1 MYHREKFEGSLM
13 AKVIAVAIP
22 KGGVGKTT
30 TAVNLAATLAVFEQ
44 RTLLVDTDPSGACSL
59 SLGFTPEKTTG
70 GLYEVFNFT
79 HSMSQVI
86 HRTEL
91 AFLDFIPA
99 DIRTTQ
105 MEERFLKLSENR
117 TILRNSLRGVL
128 PHYDYIIIDCPPFL
142 RGLTTNALT
151 AADSVLVPIRSGHF
165 SLDAIEKLIRY
176 IEWIREVAN
185 KELQIE
191 GILQTMYEPKT
202 KVTDITDRELQLR
215 FRKHLLNSI
224 IHKNTH
230 LIEASF
236 YGKPAILFNA
246 TSKGTVGYVDLA
258 KELLIRHG
266 KYPPPSEATDAENN
280 AQRAGQAGQAS

>member
-1 MYHREKFEGSLM
+1 M
-13 AKVIAVAIP
+13 ATVLAVAIP

-30 TAVNLAATLAVFEQ
+30 TAVNLAAMLAVFEQ
-44 RTLLVDTDPSGACSL
+44 RTLLIDTDPSGACSL
-59 SLGFTPEKTTG
+59 SLGFTPEKTVG

-79 HSMSQVI
+79 LSIPQVT

-91 AFLDFIPA
+91 AFLDFVPTN
-99 DIRTTQ
+99 IRSPQ
-105 MEERFLKLSENR
+105 MEERFLRLAENR

-128 PHYDYIIIDCPPFL
+128 PHYDYVIIDCPPFL

-151 AADSVLVPIRSGHF
+151 AAHSVLIPIKSGHF
-165 SLDAIEKLIRY
+165 SLDAVEKLLRY
-176 IEWIREVAN
+176 IDWVREVAN

-191 GILQTMYEPKT
+191 GIVQTMYEPKT

-215 FRKHLLNSI
+215 FRKYLLNSV

-230 LIEASF
+230 LIEAAF

-246 TSKGTVGYVDLA
+246 TSKGTIGYTELA
-258 KELLIRHG
+258 KEILMRHG
-266 KYPPPSEATDAENN
+266 RIPTATLPDSEPQSLE
-280 AQRAGQAGQAS
+280 QIAS

>member
-1 MYHREKFEGSLM
+1 M

-59 SLGFTPEKTTG
+59 SLGFTPEKTNG

-79 HSMSQVI
+79 HSISQVI

-91 AFLDFIPA
+91 AFLDFVPTN
-99 DIRTTQ
+99 IRSTQ

-128 PHYDYIIIDCPPFL
+128 PHYDYIILDCPPFL

-151 AADSVLVPIRSGHF
+151 AAESVLIPIKSGHF
-165 SLDAIEKLIRY
+165 SLDATEKLIRY
-176 IEWIREVAN
+176 IDWVREVAN
-185 KELQIE
+185 RELQIE

-215 FRKHLLNSI
+215 FRKYLLKAVI
-224 IHKNTH
+224 PKNTH
-230 LIEASF
+230 LIEAAF

-246 TSKGTVGYVDLA
+246 TSKGTIGYVDLA
-258 KELLIRHG
+258 KELLMRHG
-266 KYPPPSEATDAENN
+266 RSTPAAHAEST
-280 AQRAGQAGQAS
+280 QQAGQAS

>member
-1 MYHREKFEGSLM
+1 M
-13 AKVIAVAIP
+13 AHVLSVAIP

-59 SLGFTPEKTTG
+59 SLGFTPEKIVG

-79 HSMSQVI
+79 HSIAQVT

-91 AFLDFIPA
+91 AFLDFVPA
-99 DIRTTQ
+99 NVRSTQ
-105 MEERFLKLSENR
+105 MEERFLKLAENR
-117 TILRNSLRGVL
+117 TMLRNSLRGVL
-128 PHYDYIIIDCPPFL
+128 PHYDYVIIDCPPFL

-151 AADSVLVPIRSGHF
+151 ASHSVLVPIRSGHF
-165 SLDAIEKLIRY
+165 SLDAVDKLLRY
-176 IEWIREVAN
+176 IEWVREVAN

-191 GILQTMYEPKT
+191 GIVQTMYEPKT
-202 KVTDITDRELQLR
+202 KVTEITDRELQLR
-215 FRKHLLNSI
+215 FRKFLLKSV

-230 LIEASF
+230 LIEAAF

-246 TSKGTVGYVDLA
+246 TSRGTIAYTELA
-258 KELLIRHG
+258 REIMIRHG
-266 KYPPPSEATDAENN
+266 RVTTPAPADSPQQLLE
-280 AQRAGQAGQAS
+280 QIAS

>member
-1 MYHREKFEGSLM
+1 M
-13 AKVIAVAIP
+13 AKVLAVAIP

-30 TAVNLAATLAVFEQ
+30 TAVNLGATLAVFEQ
-44 RTLLVDTDPSGACSL
+44 RTLLIDIDPSGACSL
-59 SLGFTPEKTTG
+59 SLGYTPEKTVG

-79 HSMSQVI
+79 HSISQVI

-91 AFLDFIPA
+91 AFMDFIPA
-99 DIRTTQ
+99 NIRTTQ

-117 TILRNSLRGVL
+117 TILRNSLRGIL

-151 AADSVLVPIRSGHF
+151 AAESVLIPIRSGHF
-165 SLDAIEKLIRY
+165 SLDAVEKLIRY
-176 IEWIREVAN
+176 IDWIRDVAN

-191 GILQTMYEPKT
+191 GIVQTMYEPKT

-215 FRKHLLNSI
+215 FRKHLLKSV

-230 LIEASF
+230 LIEAAF

-258 KELLIRHG
+258 KELLARHG
-266 KYPPPSEATDAENN
+266 RFAAPVELATTQEQPAEV
-280 AQRAGQAGQAS
+280 GQAS